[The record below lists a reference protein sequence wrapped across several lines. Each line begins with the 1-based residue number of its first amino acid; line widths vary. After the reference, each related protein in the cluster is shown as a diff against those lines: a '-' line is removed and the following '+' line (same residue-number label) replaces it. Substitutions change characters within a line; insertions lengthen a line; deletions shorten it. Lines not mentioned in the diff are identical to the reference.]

1 MALITCPGCSKQVSD
16 DTESCPNC
24 GNQIASAGED
34 KAAGVPLAAIKQK
47 SRKLQFQYII
57 SILLLIA
64 GGVWIFVLV
73 SSEEAVGK
81 QDVFNVEPHTSF
93 WQRLGISFLS
103 ILPIESQL

>member
-1 MALITCPGCSKQVSD
+1 MALKICPECSKQVSD
-16 DTESCPNC
+16 DTVSCPNC

-57 SILLLIA
+57 SILLLMA

-73 SSEEAVGK
+73 SSEETVGK
-81 QDVFNVEPHTSF
+81 QDLIVPALMTVVGLIWAIVTKIRGL
-93 WQRLGISFLS
+93 WQ
-103 ILPIESQL
+103 

>member
-1 MALITCPGCSKQVSD
+1 MALIICPECSKQISD
-16 DTESCPNC
+16 DTVSCPNC

-81 QDVFNVEPHTSF
+81 QELITPVLMTVVGLVWAIVIKIRGM
-93 WQRLGISFLS
+93 WQ
-103 ILPIESQL
+103 

>member
-1 MALITCPGCSKQVSD
+1 MALITCPECSKQVSD
-16 DTESCPNC
+16 DTVSCPNC

-81 QDVFNVEPHTSF
+81 QDLITPVIMTVVGLVWAIVIKIRGL
-93 WQRLGISFLS
+93 WQ
-103 ILPIESQL
+103 

>member
-1 MALITCPGCSKQVSD
+1 MALIICPECSKQISD
-16 DTESCPNC
+16 DTVSCPNC
-24 GNQIASAGED
+24 GYAIGSASED

-47 SRKLQFQYII
+47 SRNLQFQYII

-81 QDVFNVEPHTSF
+81 QELITPVLMTVVGLIWAIVIKIRGM
-93 WQRLGISFLS
+93 WQ
-103 ILPIESQL
+103 

>member
-1 MALITCPGCSKQVSD
+1 MALKICPECSKQVSD
-16 DTESCPNC
+16 DTVSCPNC
-24 GNQIASAGED
+24 GNQIASAGEN

-81 QDVFNVEPHTSF
+81 QDLITPASMTVVGLVWAIVIKIRGM
-93 WQRLGISFLS
+93 WQ
-103 ILPIESQL
+103 

>member
-1 MALITCPGCSKQVSD
+1 MALITCPECSKQVSEH
-16 DTESCPNC
+16 TVSCPNC
-24 GNQIASAGED
+24 GYAIGSASED

-47 SRKLQFQYII
+47 SKKLQFQYTL

-81 QDVFNVEPHTSF
+81 QDLIIPVLMTVVGLVWAIVIKIRGL
-93 WQRLGISFLS
+93 WQ
-103 ILPIESQL
+103 